1 MNVTLSI
8 DDRLVSEARKVAE
21 ARGVSLNQMIREELQ
36 RLTATASGQDLV
48 QELEAQWSRGAGRS
62 GGWRWNRE
70 ELYDRPLLR

>member
-8 DDRLVSEARKVAE
+8 DDRLVTEARKVAE
-21 ARGVSLNQMIREELQ
+21 TRGMSLNQMIREELQ
-36 RLTATASGQDLV
+36 RITAAASGDDLV
-48 QELEAQWSRGAGRS
+48 RELEAQWTCSTGRS